1 MKMPANGYENLILH
15 RRVEWLVGLSV
26 PTHFLRA
33 RNGRIEWICCADF
46 S

>member
-1 MKMPANGYENLILH
+1 MKMPVHGYKNLILL

-26 PTHFLRA
+26 PTHFLWA
-33 RNGRIEWICCADF
+33 RNGRIEWIRCADF